1 MAFGC
6 QLGMNEKSTTSVIT
20 MGRRCIDGP
29 GMDRLEMEGG
39 VVRREE
45 RRYFRRSTHLPL
57 SITRRL

>member
-1 MAFGC
+1 
-6 QLGMNEKSTTSVIT
+6 